1 MIYTFNIS
9 VITDRI
15 LNNDDKS
22 EVMEAIKA
30 NIGRIKKTG
39 GHLLHDSEIQVT
51 REVSLEDIGEA
62 IGVPIPTINYPQTRE
77 NCYHFDEAQG
87 RHKCIN
93 PILRTTRCMGVCAS
107 YKDKRIYLK
116 K

>member
-30 NIGRIKKTG
+30 NIGRIKKAG

-87 RHKCIN
+87 RHHCVNVVVKS
-93 PILRTTRCMGVCAS
+93 TTCGGVCKH
-107 YKDKRIYLK
+107 YWTKNRK
-116 K
+116 